1 MKGYHAE
8 EIATLNDEELDNL
21 IKILSEEK
29 TDRQALKFLK
39 KEKLVNAFEKA
50 WKDLE
55 KEGFEIWL
63 SGDEYTDELD
73 LPLNLN
79 KIYFD

>member
-1 MKGYHAE
+1 MKDYNVEE

-21 IKILSEEK
+21 IKLLLEEK
-29 TDRQALKFLK
+29 TDRQTLKFLK

-55 KEGFEIWL
+55 KEGFEIWF
-63 SGDEYTDELD
+63 SGDEYTDD
-73 LPLNLN
+73 FHLNFN
-79 KIYFD
+79 NVYFD

>member
-1 MKGYHAE
+1 MRGYHKE

-29 TDRQALKFLK
+29 AGRQFLK

-55 KEGFEIWL
+55 EGGIEIWF
-63 SGDEYTDELD
+63 SGNEYTAEEDFKLK
-73 LPLNLN
+73 LNEV
-79 KIYFD
+79 YFD

>member
-29 TDRQALKFLK
+29 AGRQYLK
-39 KEKLVNAFEKA
+39 KEKLINAFEKA

-63 SGDEYTDELD
+63 SGDEYTDELN